1 MTRGNTPNLVLKRM
15 QGHFLNIPPL
25 EKKKTERL
33 KLRLKTT
40 LRSLY
45 KKENLKPEIK
55 PMTENLRDDLY

>member
-1 MTRGNTPNLVLKRM
+1 M

-55 PMTENLRDDLY
+55 PMTENLQDDLY